1 MTPKQEKAKIKWLI
15 KQTNKYMQKIAPLVG
30 IEEIITT
37 YTARHSFSPV
47 LKRSGASIE
56 FISEPWTQRSKNY
69 RELFR

>member
-1 MTPKQEKAKIKWLI
+1 
-15 KQTNKYMQKIAPLVG
+15 MQKIAPLVG